1 MIRPDWAPPDI
12 DLDTPSIARVYDYWV
27 GGTHNLPVDRVIAE
41 RLESENP
48 VLPMTLRSNRA
59 FLRRA
64 VRELSSLGV
73 DQFLDIGAGI
83 PTEGNVH
90 EVALECNPSSR
101 VVYVDIDPVAVSH
114 GRAILADEPRATS
127 IQGDFLRPGEILTNP
142 EVRAMLDPDR
152 PIALVLAAILH
163 FVPDQDHPRKVLDQ
177 YLAHL
182 APGSFLVISHA
193 GIMHRSDETGP
204 PAPEATEQ
212 YKERVSDA
220 IRWRDAAAL
229 RSLCSGLDI
238 IEPGVTPVP
247 LWRPCADDP
256 PDEVGTDAV
265 ALALVARKP

>member
-1 MIRPDWAPPDI
+1 MIRPAWAPPDV
-12 DLDTPSIARVYDYWV
+12 DLDAPSIARVYDYWV
-27 GGTHNLPVDRVIAE
+27 GGTHNLPVDRAIAE

-64 VRELSSLGV
+64 VRELGSLGV

-83 PTEGNVH
+83 PTQGNVH
-90 EVALECNPSSR
+90 DVALQCDPASR

-127 IQGDFLRPGEILTNP
+127 VQGDFLRPEEILAHP
-142 EVRAMLDPDR
+142 EVGAMLDLDR
-152 PIALVLAAILH
+152 PVALVLAAILH
-163 FVPDQDHPRKVLDQ
+163 FVPDRDRPREVLDR
-177 YLAHL
+177 YLDRL
-182 APGSFLVISHA
+182 APGSFLVVSHA
-193 GIMHRSDETGP
+193 GIMRRDDETGP

-220 IRWRDAAAL
+220 IHWRDAEAL
-229 RSLCSGLDI
+229 RALCSGLDVV
-238 IEPGVTPVP
+238 EPGVVPVP

-256 PDEVGTDAV
+256 PDEVGADAV
-265 ALALVARKP
+265 ALAVVARKP